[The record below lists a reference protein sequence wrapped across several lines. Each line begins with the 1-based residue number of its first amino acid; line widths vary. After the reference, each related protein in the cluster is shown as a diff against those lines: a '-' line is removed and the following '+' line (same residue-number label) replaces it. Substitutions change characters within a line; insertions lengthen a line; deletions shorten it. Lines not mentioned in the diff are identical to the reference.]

1 MITIKQ
7 MCTILSKLGLTTGV
21 GILSLLYFS
30 LVPVHAADG
39 AQFATTPVFAVN
51 QNPDNLDYFSLT
63 VSPNQTVPVAVTV
76 NNLSPD
82 KTHRF
87 STELVAATTS
97 PSGKIDYTLSNQPRN
112 WSDKPLLPDLVAKNQ
127 RRQTY
132 QLTPKEE
139 RTITFHLKIPPKGF
153 SGTILGSLYTKRLTD
168 DNPKAKNMSFQ
179 NRFAM
184 SNPVSL
190 SEDFNQPR
198 FPKLSLTTVKMT
210 NHGGLPKLT
219 TSIHNKSPYMFGN
232 IKLDAKLY
240 KRNRAQ
246 ILFQQSVKNYEMAP
260 SSTLDY
266 AMPIGTR
273 PLLPGRYTIQVTLS
287 SGEKKFHLQRNFTIS
302 RKEEKQI
309 DKNMTNKARPNYVLW
324 LIIIILVGVITALVF
339 YTFRRKRRH

>member
-1 MITIKQ
+1 M
-7 MCTILSKLGLTTGV
+7 
-21 GILSLLYFS
+21 
-30 LVPVHAADG
+30 
-39 AQFATTPVFAVN
+39 
-51 QNPDNLDYFSLT
+51 
-63 VSPNQTVPVAVTV
+63 
-76 NNLSPD
+76 
-82 KTHRF
+82 
-87 STELVAATTS
+87 
-97 PSGKIDYTLSNQPRN
+97 
-112 WSDKPLLPDLVAKNQ
+112 AKNQ

-240 KRNRAQ
+240 KRNRTQ

-266 AMPIGTR
+266 TMPIGTR
-273 PLLPGRYTIQVTLS
+273 PLLPSRYTIQVTLS
-287 SGEKKFHLQRNFTIS
+287 SGEKKFPLQRHFTIS

-309 DKNMTNKARPNYVLW
+309 DKNMTNKAQPNYVLW